1 MEVWPSKSLMPVAK
15 ADISN
20 DSLLS
25 HLMNEPISSL
35 PPRLLASIRGPADV
49 KALAAAQL
57 PQLAQEIREEL
68 ISVTAKN
75 GGHIGPNLGVVELTV
90 ALHRAF
96 NSPDDQ
102 FVFDVAHQG
111 YVHKLLTGRGGEFFR
126 KLRQSGGASGFL
138 YRSESQ
144 HDSFGAGHAG
154 TALSAAL
161 GMATARDLRGTG
173 EHVVA
178 VCGDAAFTCGITL
191 EALNNVVS
199 STKRLIV
206 ILNDNEWSI
215 AKNVGAISSYLNRIS
230 TSPTYNKLH
239 HDVEAFFK
247 SFPAG
252 VEMNRVYTKWK
263 RETKDFFVESSLFEK
278 FGLRYLGPVDG
289 HNFDALAK
297 NLEFAKHCDVPV
309 LVHVLTKKGKGLEAA
324 VAHPEKFHGAS
335 PFDPVTG
342 ESTKS
347 QAGAPANYQDVF
359 GHALTRFAKRNPKIV
374 GITGAMP
381 SGTGL
386 CHLAEGVPQQFF
398 DVGIAEE
405 HAVLFAAGMAT
416 KGFRPVC
423 AIYSTFLQ
431 RAYDQVIHD
440 VALQNLP
447 VTFCMDRA
455 GLSPNDGPT
464 HHGLFDL
471 SYLRCVPNATIM
483 QPKDEDELVD
493 MLHTSLNLAGP
504 GFIRYPRG
512 AGPGTKI
519 KEQPVALPIGHAEVL
534 REGSN
539 IMIWA
544 LGTMV
549 PDALKL
555 AERLSVEENLSVGVV
570 NARFV
575 KPLDRTLLLSHAAC
589 IPLLVTMED
598 HVLAGGFGSA
608 VLEALQDA
616 DCAMAVERIGW
627 PDKFVEHGSN
637 VDVLRASYGL
647 SPQDIHRRV
656 LSRWRNLSTERV
668 AADA

>member
-1 MEVWPSKSLMPVAK
+1 MP
-15 ADISN
+15 
-20 DSLLS
+20 
-25 HLMNEPISSL
+25 EPVPAPAAMSPAAPT
-35 PPRLLASIRGPADV
+35 PPARVLETIRGPKDV
-49 KALAAAQL
+49 KALTAAQL

-68 ISVTAKN
+68 IAVTAKN

-90 ALHRAF
+90 ALHRVF
-96 NSPDDQ
+96 DSPADQ
-102 FVFDVAHQG
+102 MVFDVAHQG
-111 YVHKLLTGRGGEFFR
+111 YVHKLLTGRGGDFFR

-138 YRSESQ
+138 YRSEST
-144 HDSFGAGHAG
+144 HDAFGAGHAG

-161 GMATARDLRGTG
+161 GMATARDLRGTD
-173 EHVVA
+173 EHVIA

-206 ILNDNEWSI
+206 VLNDNEWSI
-215 AKNVGAISSYLNRIS
+215 AKNVGAISHYLNRIS
-230 TSPTYNKLH
+230 TSRTYNKLH
-239 HDVEAFFK
+239 HDLDAFFK

-252 VEMNRVYTKWK
+252 VEMNRVYHKWK

-289 HNFDALAK
+289 HNLDALVK
-297 NLEFAKHCDVPV
+297 NLEFAKQCDVPI
-309 LVHVLTKKGKGLEAA
+309 LIHVLTKKGKGLEAA
-324 VAHPEKFHGAS
+324 LQHPEKFHGS
-335 PFDPVTG
+335 GPFDPVTG
-342 ESTKS
+342 ESKKS
-347 QAGAPANYQDVF
+347 AAGTPPNYQDVF
-359 GHALTRFAKRNPKIV
+359 GVALTRFAQANRNIV

-386 CHLAEGVPQQFF
+386 HHLATGAPQQFF

-471 SYLRCVPNATIM
+471 AYLRCVPNAVVM

-493 MLHTSLNLAGP
+493 MLHTSLHLNGP

-512 AGPGTKI
+512 GGTGAKI
-519 KEQPVALPIGHAEVL
+519 KEQPATLPVGHAEVL

-544 LGTMV
+544 LGNMV
-549 PDALKL
+549 TDALHL
-555 AERLSVEENLSVGVV
+555 AERLATEENISVGVV

-575 KPLDRTLLLSHAAC
+575 KPLDRALLLSHAAC

-608 VLEALQDA
+608 VLEALQEA
-616 DCAMAVERIGW
+616 DCATAVERIGW
-627 PDKFVEHGSN
+627 PDKFVEHGTN
-637 VDVLRASYGL
+637 VETLRAAYGL
-647 SPQDIHRRV
+647 APDAIYRRV
-656 LSRWRNLSTERV
+656 LDRWRNLRAEHV
-668 AADA
+668 EADV

>member
-1 MEVWPSKSLMPVAK
+1 
-15 ADISN
+15 
-20 DSLLS
+20 
-25 HLMNEPISSL
+25 MNV
-35 PPRLLASIRGPADV
+35 PPARLLETIHGPADV
-49 KALAAAQL
+49 KALAAIQL
-57 PQLAQEIREEL
+57 PQLAQEIRDE
-68 ISVTAKN
+68 IITVTAKN
-75 GGHIGPNLGVVELTV
+75 GGHVGPNLGVVELSI
-90 ALHRAF
+90 ALHRVF
-96 NSPDDQ
+96 DTPTDQ

-111 YVHKLLTGRGGEFFR
+111 YVHKLLTGRQGAFFR
-126 KLRQSGGASGFL
+126 GLRQSGGASGFL
-138 YRSESQ
+138 YRSESP

-161 GMATARDLRGTG
+161 GMATARDLRGSS

-178 VCGDAAFTCGITL
+178 VCGDAAFTCGVTL
-191 EALNNVVS
+191 EALNNVVG

-215 AKNVGAISSYLNRIS
+215 AKNVGAIATYLNRLS

-239 HDVEAFFK
+239 HDIEGFFK

-252 VEMNRVYTKWK
+252 ESMNRVYHKWK

-289 HNFDALAK
+289 HDLEALQK
-297 NLEFAKHCDVPV
+297 NLEFARHADVPV
-309 LVHVLTKKGKGLEAA
+309 LIHVLTKKGKGLEAA
-324 VAHPEKFHGAS
+324 LAQPEKFHGLGS
-335 PFDPVTG
+335 FDPVTG
-342 ESTKS
+342 ESKS
-347 QAGAPANYQDVF
+347 VAGAPPNLQDVF
-359 GHALTRFAKRNPKIV
+359 GHALVRFAKADSKV
-374 GITGAMP
+374 LGITAAMP

-386 CHLAEGVPQQFF
+386 IHLAKEVPRQFF

-405 HAVLFAAGMAT
+405 HAVLFAAGLAT

-455 GLSPNDGPT
+455 GLSPADGPT
-464 HHGLFDL
+464 HHGLFDI
-471 SYLRCVPNATIM
+471 SYLRCVPGATVM

-493 MLHTSLNLAGP
+493 MLHTSLQLPGP

-512 AGPGTKI
+512 AGTGAKI
-519 KEQPVALPIGHAEVL
+519 KAQPVAIPVGQAEVL

-544 LGTMV
+544 LGPMIA
-549 PDALKL
+549 DALAL
-555 AERLSVEENLSVGVV
+555 ADRLARDEQLSVGVV
-570 NARFV
+570 NPRFI
-575 KPLDRTLLLSHAAC
+575 KPLDRTLLLSQATVV
-589 IPLLVTMED
+589 PLIVTMED

-616 DCAMAVERIGW
+616 ECPTAVERIGW
-627 PDKFVEHGSN
+627 PDKFVEHGSSN
-637 VDVLRASYGL
+637 AILRSAYGL
-647 SPQDIHRRV
+647 APGDIHRRV
-656 LSRWRNLSTERV
+656 LARWRNLNAEP
-668 AADA
+668 AHADL